1 MPPQQQQD
9 QRDLAPWEMT
19 QPPAEQPPPPRDV
32 PPWELAQPSL
42 GTRAIGDYQPLPGPD
57 ITTPQGAGAFLTGI
71 GKGGLQL
78 AHGTDV
84 IARGAISKVS
94 PKTAEFLLPQV
105 GIGAMQQ
112 LATPRSATEEVGK
125 ETGEALPQLAF
136 PAGGGLLGA
145 GLRIAGTGAL
155 SAMQSSQP
163 TWGDFATGAAVGALG
178 EVIPGAMSLIGKGPR
193 KFSTGAFESSIGIG
207 PRNRVPG
214 YQAGEIGQIGLNELP
229 KDALTPQQ
237 IRDASIVRLNQLSQ
251 DKANMLAA
259 ATRQGKTGSTLPLH
273 QILNDALAKV
283 PPMSEQRAA
292 DLEALRLK
300 LGLEHPQPAVPGTPP
315 QPTGLVNAQGQPIMT
330 AGTPGTPAVQPRTT
344 LNPQELNQ
352 VKQQISDEIQKWG
365 PTQQRDIN
373 TTEKQLYGA
382 IDRQLDQMVPGHD
395 AVNQK
400 LSGLTRIKERAMMT
414 MGQGG
419 FVQSAMHRGTVHT
432 GAMAGAILGAEK
444 AGTPGGIAAY
454 LTQETLARPEVKMWL
469 ARRLAPVAPLTAPIG
484 WSGSRY
490 VIPRLLTGF
499 GRAYLGNQNQ

>member
-1 MPPQQQQD
+1 MPPQQQ
-9 QRDLAPWEMT
+9 RDPMPWET
-19 QPPAEQPPPPRDV
+19 GQQQAPPPPSQD
-32 PPWELAQPSL
+32 PMPWETGPP
-42 GTRAIGDYQPLPGPD
+42 RAIGDYQPLPGRPD
-57 ITTPQGAGAFLTGI
+57 ITTPQGMGAFLTGI
-71 GKGGLQL
+71 GKGGAQIL
-78 AHGTDV
+78 HGADV

-94 PKTAEFLLPQV
+94 PRAAEWLAPQ
-105 GIGAMQQ
+105 ASMEALQR
-112 LATPRSATEEVGK
+112 LATPHGATEEVGK
-125 ETGEALPQLAF
+125 ETGQALPPLLF
-136 PAGGGLLGA
+136 PGGGGLMGVGA
-145 GLRIAGTGAL
+145 RIAGAGAL
-155 SAMQSSQP
+155 SAMESPQP
-163 TWGDFATGAAVGALG
+163 SWGDFATGAAMGALG
-178 EVIPGAMSLIGKGPR
+178 ETIAPTMSLIGKGPR
-193 KFSTGAFESSIGIG
+193 AVSTGAFESSIGIG

-237 IRDASIVRLNQLSQ
+237 IRDASIARLNQLSQ

-259 ATRQGKTGSTLPLH
+259 ATKQGKTGSTLPLH
-273 QILNDALAKV
+273 KILNDALAKV
-283 PPMSEQRAA
+283 PPMSEQRTA

-300 LGLEHPQPAVPGTPP
+300 LGLEYPQPAVPGTPP
-315 QPTGLVNAQGQPIMT
+315 KPTGLVNAAGQPIMT

-395 AVNQK
+395 EVNQK

-444 AGTPGGIAAY
+444 GGTPGGIAAY
-454 LTQETLARPEVKMWL
+454 LAQETLARPEVKMWL
-469 ARRLAPVAPLTAPIG
+469 ARRLAPVAPFTAPIAHP
-484 WSGSRY
+484 
-490 VIPRLLTGF
+490 IPRYAVPRLATGV
-499 GRAYLGNQNQ
+499 GIRYLSNQNQ